1 MWNHDWRFNWLLH
14 LNATVN
20 HLSLK
25 FDASVCAH
33 VSLQELTRD
42 IAIFFIFFLDDKMMS
57 WRKNGA
63 GETLFMHRYTFSAS
77 IFAHLSF
84 SSAVILQYIM
94 LYFHLLFCI
103 LYISASA
110 SRCLSVSLHLKGKGI
125 YPCLPI
131 KPPPLY
137 LFYLVWFDGFRA
149 KSLPFTYLL
158 WKSDPLVFML
168 SQHRDTVNVEL
179 ACTVGGQ

>member
-1 MWNHDWRFNWLLH
+1 MWNHDWRFNRLLH

-42 IAIFFIFFLDDKMMS
+42 IAIFFFFLDDKMMS

-94 LYFHLLFCI
+94 HSFYLLFCI
-103 LYISASA
+103 LYISAFA

-131 KPPPLY
+131 KPSPLY
-137 LFYLVWFDGFRA
+137 LFLFSPVWRFYSWIFALYLSPVE
-149 KSLPFTYLL
+149 KVTLL
-158 WKSDPLVFML
+158 CLCF
-168 SQHRDTVNVEL
+168 HNTENTH
-179 ACTVGGQ
+179 C